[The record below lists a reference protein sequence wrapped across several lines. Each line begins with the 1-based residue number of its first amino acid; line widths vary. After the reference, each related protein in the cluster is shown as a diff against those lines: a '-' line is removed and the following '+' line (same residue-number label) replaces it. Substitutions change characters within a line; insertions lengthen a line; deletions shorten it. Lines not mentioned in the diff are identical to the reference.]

1 MKKLTMFVSILCVA
15 LCISGCDK
23 APDVVRQGDGYDI
36 KCINGVSY
44 IHFIGGLQGSLGGG
58 VTPELNGD
66 GSIVKCKV
74 KGEE

>member
-1 MKKLTMFVSILCVA
+1 MKKLTMVVSVLCAA

-58 VTPELNGD
+58 VTPELSPN
-66 GSIVKCKV
+66 GSIIKCKV